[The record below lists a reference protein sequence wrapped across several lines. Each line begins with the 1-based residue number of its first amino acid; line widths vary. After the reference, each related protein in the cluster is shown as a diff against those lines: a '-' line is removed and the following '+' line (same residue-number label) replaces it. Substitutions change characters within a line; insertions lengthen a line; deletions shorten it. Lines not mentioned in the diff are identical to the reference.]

1 MSSQAPGVEFGRVIS
16 FLKRRY
22 PGFAETAYREFI
34 ARVEPDFDELSYE
47 HVERLHELA
56 LEWAIFD
63 KPLEGGLSGI
73 ELYCEENP
81 DRRGNGYLSKLRE
94 AVNNQFSSM
103 FSVEHVDIAAHRLEL
118 QDVYTG
124 EMFWVRDY
132 SLSEGLFREDE
143 QGPCGVI
150 VARLTKSGGAWFFP
164 GNVVAFYPV
173 VMADHMKEVLREE
186 GGERPSFL
194 ELARQTYGPRGGVVS
209 GSLEAQ
215 FPDVDFEDPEQ
226 LADFRVQLADRYREL
241 ADRFALK
248 ATWESVV
255 FDIAHEDGKIMP
267 TELMKRSLGDLG
279 ETRVSTVEDLDE
291 ILGVW
296 MAAWNVMPHNA
307 LGGRAPAES

>member
-1 MSSQAPGVEFGRVIS
+1 MSSQAPGVEFSRVIS

-34 ARVEPDFDELSYE
+34 ARVEPDLDELSYE

-81 DRRGNGYLSKLRE
+81 DRRGNGYLSQLRE
-94 AVNNQFSSM
+94 EVNNQFSSM

-118 QDVYTG
+118 LDVYTS

-132 SLSEGLFREDE
+132 SLSEGLFREGE

-173 VMADHMKEVLREE
+173 VMADHIKR
-186 GGERPSFL
+186 FL
-194 ELARQTYGPRGGVVS
+194 GKKAASAPRSWSWRARRTGPVG
-209 GSLEAQ
+209 
-215 FPDVDFEDPEQ
+215 
-226 LADFRVQLADRYREL
+226 
-241 ADRFALK
+241 
-248 ATWESVV
+248 
-255 FDIAHEDGKIMP
+255 
-267 TELMKRSLGDLG
+267 
-279 ETRVSTVEDLDE
+279 
-291 ILGVW
+291 
-296 MAAWNVMPHNA
+296 AW
-307 LGGRAPAES
+307 

>member
-22 PGFAETAYREFI
+22 PGFAEAAYQEFI
-34 ARVEPDFDELSYE
+34 AQVEPDFDELSYE

-118 QDVYTG
+118 QDAFAGNT
-124 EMFWVRDY
+124 FQVRDY
-132 SLSEGLFREDE
+132 SLSEGLFREGE

-150 VARLTKSGGAWFFP
+150 MARLTRSGGAWFFP

-173 VMADHMKEVLREE
+173 VMADHM
-186 GGERPSFL
+186 
-194 ELARQTYGPRGGVVS
+194 
-209 GSLEAQ
+209 
-215 FPDVDFEDPEQ
+215 
-226 LADFRVQLADRYREL
+226 
-241 ADRFALK
+241 
-248 ATWESVV
+248 
-255 FDIAHEDGKIMP
+255 
-267 TELMKRSLGDLG
+267 
-279 ETRVSTVEDLDE
+279 
-291 ILGVW
+291 
-296 MAAWNVMPHNA
+296 
-307 LGGRAPAES
+307 